1 MPHTSPSEDIPD
13 TDHLDEQKFRAMFEN
28 SAVPLFV
35 STDERILL
43 ANRALSDMLGY
54 PGTGNLEG
62 QSIYNMFAPG
72 VRDFV
77 SDRRAKRVHGQPEPQ
92 LYETLG
98 IFANGL
104 EFDMEIRTS
113 NFLLGGRDCALS
125 ILRNITEEKTERE
138 LARLNVERLRL
149 TQQAAH
155 AGSWDWNLATGE
167 LSWSDEL
174 YRLLGF
180 DPGSR
185 RPTLEAWLENL
196 HPDDRSRVRADLE
209 DAADGN
215 TPQVESEYR
224 VRTPNG
230 PIRWVLAKG
239 SIFKRDSGAPARLL
253 GVVMEITERKRLEEQ
268 FLQAQKLEAIGRL
281 AGGVSHDFNNL
292 MTIVSG
298 YSSMLRA
305 HVRHDPTLDHF
316 VSEIQNAATRAATL
330 TGQLLAFSKR
340 QVVQVKVIGINQAV
354 HDVHAMLQRVIGED
368 IELEVELGED
378 AGWVRCDK
386 GQLDQVLLN
395 LAVNARDVMPK
406 GGKLKIITQSTVVS
420 SAEALANNIQA
431 GDYVLLS
438 VSDTGPGIEQ
448 SIQEKIFEPFFTTK
462 ETGKGTG
469 LGLST
474 VYGIARQSGGTVL
487 LESQPGRGT
496 CFSVLLPAVSGLP
509 ESPVEGE
516 ETAQKGYSARV
527 FLVEDEAPLRKMMR
541 EILKSAGFTV
551 TSASS
556 GEQALQMILDA
567 GQEFDVLVTD
577 VVLPGISGPDLVE
590 RLTEQSACRVL
601 YISGYTDHQL
611 LERTFEAGSGFLQ
624 KPFPPVALTR
634 AIRELLGVETPP
646 QKQPVSD

>member
-1 MPHTSPSEDIPD
+1 
-13 TDHLDEQKFRAMFEN
+13 MFEN

-35 STDERILL
+35 STDERVLL
-43 ANRALSDMLGY
+43 TNRALLDMLGY
-54 PGTGNLEG
+54 PGPELLEG
-62 QSIYNMFAPG
+62 HSIYNMFAPA

-77 SDRRAKRVHGQPEPQ
+77 RARRTNRVQGQPEPQ
-92 LYETLG
+92 RYETRG
-98 IFANGL
+98 ILATGA

-113 NFLLGGRDCALS
+113 NFLFGGRDCALS

-180 DPGSR
+180 EPGAC
-185 RPTLEAWLENL
+185 RPTLEAWLANL
-196 HPDDRSRVRADLE
+196 HPGDQSRVRADLE

-215 TPQVESEYR
+215 TAQVESEYR
-224 VRTPNG
+224 VRTPDG
-230 PIRWVLAKG
+230 LIRWVLAKG

-253 GVVMEITERKRLEEQ
+253 GVVIEITERKRLEEQ

-281 AGGVSHDFNNL
+281 AGGVAHDFNNL

-298 YSSMLRA
+298 YSSMLHA
-305 HVRHDPTLDHF
+305 HVRHDPTLNHF
-316 VSEIQNAATRAATL
+316 VSEIQHAATRAATL

-340 QVVQVKVIGINQAV
+340 QVVQVKVVGINQAV
-354 HDVHAMLQRVIGED
+354 KDVHAMLQRVIGED
-368 IELEVELGED
+368 IELELELHED
-378 AGWVRCDK
+378 AGYVRCDK

-406 GGKLKIITQSTVVS
+406 GGKLKIATESTVVG

-431 GDYVLLS
+431 GNYILLS
-438 VSDTGPGIEQ
+438 ISDTGPGIEQ
-448 SIQEKIFEPFFTTK
+448 SIKEKIFEPFFTTK

-487 LESQPGRGT
+487 LESQPGCGSR
-496 CFSVLLPAVSGLP
+496 FRVLLPAVSGLP
-509 ESPVEGE
+509 ETTVEAE
-516 ETAQKGYSARV
+516 ERTQAGHSARV

-541 EILKSAGFTV
+541 EILKAAGFTV

-556 GEQALQMILDA
+556 GEQALQMILEA

-590 RLTEQSACRVL
+590 RLTEQSTCRVL

-611 LERTFEAGSGFLQ
+611 LERTFEPGSGFLQ
-624 KPFPPVALTR
+624 KPFQPTALTR
-634 AIRELLGVETPP
+634 AIRELLGVES
-646 QKQPVSD
+646 PV

>member
-1 MPHTSPSEDIPD
+1 MALSNPNKETSDRD
-13 TDHLDEQKFRAMFEN
+13 RLDEQKFRAMFEN
-28 SAVPLFV
+28 SAVPLFI
-35 STDERILL
+35 STDERVLL

-54 PGTGNLEG
+54 GGPESLEG
-62 QSIYNMFAPG
+62 HAIYRMFSPA

-77 SDRRAKRVHGQPEPQ
+77 SDRRSNRVHGMPEPQ
-92 LYETLG
+92 LYETRG
-98 IFANGL
+98 VFASGV

-113 NFLLGGRDCALS
+113 NFVLGGRDYALS
-125 ILRNITEEKTERE
+125 ILRNITVEKTERE

-180 DPGSR
+180 QPGDCL
-185 RPTLEAWLENL
+185 PTLEAWLENL
-196 HPDDRSRVRADLE
+196 HEDDQARVRADLE

-215 TPQVESEYR
+215 SGHVESEYR
-224 VRTPNG
+224 VRTPDG
-230 PIRWVLAKG
+230 PVRWCLAKG
-239 SIFKRDSGAPARLL
+239 SIFKINSGEPARLL
-253 GVVMEITERKRLEEQ
+253 GVVIEITERKRLEEQ
-268 FLQAQKLEAIGRL
+268 FLQAQKMEAIGRL
-281 AGGVSHDFNNL
+281 AGGVAHDFNNL

-305 HVRHDPTLDHF
+305 YLQQDSTLDHF
-316 VSEIQNAATRAATL
+316 VSEIQHAATRAATL

-354 HDVHAMLQRVIGED
+354 HDVHNMLQRIIGED
-368 IELEVELGED
+368 IELLVELSDD
-378 AGWVRCDK
+378 AGHVRCDK

-406 GGKLKIITQSTVVS
+406 GGKLKIATRSTIIG
-420 SAEALANNIQA
+420 SAEALANHIQP
-431 GDYVLLS
+431 GSYVVLS
-438 VSDTGPGIEQ
+438 ISDTGPGIDQ
-448 SIQEKIFEPFFTTK
+448 RIQEKIFEPFFTTK

-487 LESQPGRGT
+487 LESQPGRGS
-496 CFSVLLPAVSGLP
+496 CFRVVLPAAPAVP
-509 ESPVEGE
+509 ELLVEAGE
-516 ETAQKGYSARV
+516 PAETGQSARV

-541 EILKSAGFTV
+541 EILKTAGFSV

-556 GEQALQMILDA
+556 GEQALQMIRANGL
-567 GQEFDVLVTD
+567 EFDVLVTD

-590 RLTEQSACRVL
+590 RLTEQGSCRVL

-624 KPFPPVALTR
+624 KPFPPAALTR
-634 AIRELLGVETPP
+634 AIRELLSVETA
-646 QKQPVSD
+646 VG